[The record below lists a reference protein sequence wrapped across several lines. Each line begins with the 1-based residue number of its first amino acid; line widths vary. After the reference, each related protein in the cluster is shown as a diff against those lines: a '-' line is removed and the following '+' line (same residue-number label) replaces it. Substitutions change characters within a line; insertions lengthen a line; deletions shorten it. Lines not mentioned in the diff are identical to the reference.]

1 MVAND
6 VPAVTNVEV
15 ASLPNFADSGVFSDL
30 GPWIKR
36 DEVKMDDFA
45 KGMLNAYAYNGKQYG
60 FPLIVS
66 TSVFVYNKT
75 MLDELGVEPP
85 QKWDEIDDFN
95 AKVTK
100 RRRQND
106 ALCLLRSRLGYVV
119 LRSVEH

>member
-1 MVAND
+1 M
-6 VPAVTNVEV
+6 
-15 ASLPNFADSGVFSDL
+15 FSDL